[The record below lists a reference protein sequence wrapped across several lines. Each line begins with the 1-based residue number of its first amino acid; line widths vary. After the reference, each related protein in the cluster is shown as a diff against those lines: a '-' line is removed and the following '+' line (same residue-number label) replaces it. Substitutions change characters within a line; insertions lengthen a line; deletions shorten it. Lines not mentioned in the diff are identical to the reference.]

1 LSPLKFDFR
10 LFLLKLIFLCQEDS
24 HQSTKYCQIFIFVF
38 LNLLNQFLIT
48 FLAFWH
54 PFFTVIIF
62 LIIFFDILYFFI
74 FFMCGDP
81 KMGYNMKSE
90 WVAFFIFFL
99 NFIFYFFYWSI
110 LGYFFFNFI
119 FKHLVDFELV
129 L

>member
-1 LSPLKFDFR
+1 
-10 LFLLKLIFLCQEDS
+10 
-24 HQSTKYCQIFIFVF
+24 
-38 LNLLNQFLIT
+38 
-48 FLAFWH
+48 
-54 PFFTVIIF
+54 
-62 LIIFFDILYFFI
+62 
-74 FFMCGDP
+74 
-81 KMGYNMKSE
+81 MGYNMKSE